1 MTDKEK
7 ILTYIGER
15 CRYFRRRQGITIP
28 EAAERLGVS
37 TRTIEAYG
45 RGEHEMTTA
54 TAIRLAEIYK
64 TTLSK
69 LTNYRNALDE
79 LGIELHSPDQQP

>member
-7 ILTYIGER
+7 IIAYVGER
-15 CRYFRRRQGITIP
+15 CRYFRQRRGITIH
-28 EAAERLGVS
+28 EAADRLGVS
-37 TRTIEAYG
+37 TRTIEAYE
-45 RGEHEMTTA
+45 RGEREMTTA

-69 LTNYRNALDE
+69 LTNYRNALDD
-79 LGIELHSPDQQP
+79 LGIDIHSPDQ